1 MVYIL
6 DCCSCKITHGNNTE
20 LKMLLCSCF
29 AETLTLNSED
39 AFSNSVNI
47 AKGAYFKSIFHLEIA
62 IKIDYLSSS

>member
-1 MVYIL
+1 
-6 DCCSCKITHGNNTE
+6 
-20 LKMLLCSCF
+20 MLLCSCF